1 MEDYG
6 REVSLHFAV
15 DSRAVCI
22 ISKLCRKH
30 GDPSYEEGISL
41 FDVEATLQPDGV
53 LDIKENIHFQA
64 RNQQIKHGFYRDL
77 PRLWMQPDGDAA
89 LLNYHIVGVTRDGI
103 PEPWHL
109 DWHIGLMSIVVGDKQ
124 RFLPQGDYH
133 YQIHYQVKN
142 AFLREG
148 DSDLLI
154 WNVTGNHLP
163 FEIYKT
169 RFSLQFSNI
178 AGNPFSEIDLF
189 TGEEGDTYRT
199 TASLRTEELN
209 PAIRFIVKIS
219 RSSTAGLTLYLAMP
233 RLRKRRIFSAIFF
246 YPPRHRC

>member
-1 MEDYG
+1 MAG
-6 REVSLHFAV
+6 KFRCILLLIAGLFVSSLSYAENTE
-15 DSRAVCI
+15 I
-22 ISKLCRKH
+22 
-30 GDPSYEEGISL
+30 PSYEEGILL

-154 WNVTGNHLP
+154 WNVTGNHWP

-189 TGEEGDTYRT
+189 TGEEATHIVMA
-199 TASLRTEELN
+199 ASLRTEELN

>member
-1 MEDYG
+1 MAGIYRCILLLIVG
-6 REVSLHFAV
+6 LFFSSLSYPKNTEIPF
-15 DSRAVCI
+15 
-22 ISKLCRKH
+22 
-30 GDPSYEEGISL
+30 YEEGISL
-41 FDVEATLQPDGV
+41 FDVEATLQPDGG

-89 LLNYHIVGVTRDGI
+89 LLNYHIVGVTRDGV

-154 WNVTGNHLP
+154 WNVTGNHWP

-169 RFSLQFSNI
+169 RFSLKFPDI

-189 TGEEGDTYRT
+189 TGEEGDTYRNGRILEDGRIESRDPFYREDFT
-199 TASLRTEELN
+199 VLYRWPHALLSN
-209 PAIRFIVKIS
+209 APAPQ
-219 RSSTAGLTLYLAMP
+219 T
-233 RLRKRRIFSAIFF
+233 
-246 YPPRHRC
+246 

>member
-154 WNVTGNHLP
+154 WNVTGNHW
-163 FEIYKT
+163 
-169 RFSLQFSNI
+169 
-178 AGNPFSEIDLF
+178 
-189 TGEEGDTYRT
+189 
-199 TASLRTEELN
+199 
-209 PAIRFIVKIS
+209 
-219 RSSTAGLTLYLAMP
+219 
-233 RLRKRRIFSAIFF
+233 
-246 YPPRHRC
+246 

>member
-1 MEDYG
+1 
-6 REVSLHFAV
+6 
-15 DSRAVCI
+15 
-22 ISKLCRKH
+22 
-30 GDPSYEEGISL
+30 
-41 FDVEATLQPDGV
+41 
-53 LDIKENIHFQA
+53 
-64 RNQQIKHGFYRDL
+64 
-77 PRLWMQPDGDAA
+77 MQPDGDAA

-109 DWHIGLMSIVVGDKQ
+109 DWHIGLMIIVVGDKQ

-154 WNVTGNHLP
+154 WNVTGNHWP

-169 RFSLQFSNI
+169 RFSLKFPDI

-189 TGEEGDTYRT
+189 TGEEGDTYRNG
-199 TASLRTEELN
+199 RIFEDGRIE

-219 RSSTAGLTLYLAMP
+219 RYSTAGLTLYLAMP
-233 RLRKRRIFSAIFF
+233 RLHKRRIFSAIFF

>member
-1 MEDYG
+1 MAG
-6 REVSLHFAV
+6 KFRCILLLIAGLFVSSLSYAENTE
-15 DSRAVCI
+15 I
-22 ISKLCRKH
+22 
-30 GDPSYEEGISL
+30 PSYEEGISL

-154 WNVTGNHLP
+154 WNVTGNHWP

-189 TGEEGDTYRT
+189 TGERATHIVMA
-199 TASLRTEELN
+199 ASLRTEELN

>member
-1 MEDYG
+1 MAGIYRCILLLIVG
-6 REVSLHFAV
+6 LFFSSLSYAKNTEIPF
-15 DSRAVCI
+15 
-22 ISKLCRKH
+22 
-30 GDPSYEEGISL
+30 YEEGISL
-41 FDVEATLQPDGV
+41 FDVEATLQPDGG

-89 LLNYHIVGVTRDGI
+89 LLNYHIVGVTRDGV

-154 WNVTGNHLP
+154 WNVTGNHLAKS
-163 FEIYKT
+163 I
-169 RFSLQFSNI
+169 SLLEKRATHI
-178 AGNPFSEIDLF
+178 EMA
-189 TGEEGDTYRT
+189 
-199 TASLRTEELN
+199 ASLRTEELN

-219 RSSTAGLTLYLAMP
+219 RYSTAGLTLYLAMP
-233 RLRKRRIFSAIFF
+233 RLHKRRIFSAIFF

>member
-1 MEDYG
+1 MAG
-6 REVSLHFAV
+6 KFRCILLLIAGLFVSSLSYAENTE
-15 DSRAVCI
+15 I
-22 ISKLCRKH
+22 
-30 GDPSYEEGISL
+30 PSYEEGISL

-77 PRLWMQPDGDAA
+77 PRLWMQPGGDAA

-103 PEPWHL
+103 PEPWHH

-154 WNVTGNHLP
+154 WNVTGNHWP

-169 RFSLQFSNI
+169 RFSLKFPDI

-189 TGEEGDTYRT
+189 
-199 TASLRTEELN
+199 
-209 PAIRFIVKIS
+209 
-219 RSSTAGLTLYLAMP
+219 
-233 RLRKRRIFSAIFF
+233 
-246 YPPRHRC
+246 

>member
-1 MEDYG
+1 MAG
-6 REVSLHFAV
+6 KFRCILLLIAGLFVSSLSYAENTE
-15 DSRAVCI
+15 I
-22 ISKLCRKH
+22 
-30 GDPSYEEGISL
+30 PSYEEGISL

-154 WNVTGNHLP
+154 WNVTGNHWP

-189 TGEEGDTYRT
+189 TG
-199 TASLRTEELN
+199 
-209 PAIRFIVKIS
+209 
-219 RSSTAGLTLYLAMP
+219 
-233 RLRKRRIFSAIFF
+233 
-246 YPPRHRC
+246 

>member
-1 MEDYG
+1 MENDG
-6 REVSLHFAV
+6 RDISLHFAV
-15 DSRAVCI
+15 DSWAFFSSLSYAKNTEI
-22 ISKLCRKH
+22 
-30 GDPSYEEGISL
+30 PSYEEGISL
-41 FDVEATLQPDGV
+41 FDVEATLQPNGV

-154 WNVTGNHLP
+154 WNVTGNHWP

-169 RFSLQFSNI
+169 LFSLKLPDI

-189 TGEEGDTYRT
+189 YWRRGRH
-199 TASLRTEELN
+199 
-209 PAIRFIVKIS
+209 IS
-219 RSSTAGLTLYLAMP
+219 KWP
-233 RLRKRRIFSAIFF
+233 H
-246 YPPRHRC
+246 P

>member
-1 MEDYG
+1 MAGIYRCILLLIVG
-6 REVSLHFAV
+6 LFFSSLSYPKNTEIPF
-15 DSRAVCI
+15 
-22 ISKLCRKH
+22 
-30 GDPSYEEGISL
+30 YEEGISL
-41 FDVEATLQPDGV
+41 FDVEATLQPDGG

-89 LLNYHIVGVTRDGI
+89 LLNYHIVGVTRDGV

-154 WNVTGNHLP
+154 WNVTGNHWP

-169 RFSLQFSNI
+169 R
-178 AGNPFSEIDLF
+178 
-189 TGEEGDTYRT
+189 
-199 TASLRTEELN
+199 
-209 PAIRFIVKIS
+209 
-219 RSSTAGLTLYLAMP
+219 
-233 RLRKRRIFSAIFF
+233 
-246 YPPRHRC
+246 

>member
-1 MEDYG
+1 MAG
-6 REVSLHFAV
+6 KFRCILLLIAGLFVSSLSYAENTE
-15 DSRAVCI
+15 I
-22 ISKLCRKH
+22 
-30 GDPSYEEGISL
+30 PSYEEGISL

-103 PEPWHL
+103 PEPLHL

-154 WNVTGNHLP
+154 WNVTGNRLKFIRPVFLSSSLILRVIHLAKS
-163 FEIYKT
+163 I
-169 RFSLQFSNI
+169 SLPEKRATHI
-178 AGNPFSEIDLF
+178 VMA
-189 TGEEGDTYRT
+189 
-199 TASLRTEELN
+199 ASLRTEELN

>member
-1 MEDYG
+1 MAG
-6 REVSLHFAV
+6 KFRCILLLIAGLFVSSLSYAENTE
-15 DSRAVCI
+15 I
-22 ISKLCRKH
+22 
-30 GDPSYEEGISL
+30 PSYEEGISL

-154 WNVTGNHLP
+154 WNVTGNHWP

-189 TGEEGDTYRT
+189 T
-199 TASLRTEELN
+199 
-209 PAIRFIVKIS
+209 
-219 RSSTAGLTLYLAMP
+219 
-233 RLRKRRIFSAIFF
+233 
-246 YPPRHRC
+246 

>member
-1 MEDYG
+1 MMAGIYRCILLLIVG
-6 REVSLHFAV
+6 LFFSSLSYAKNTE
-15 DSRAVCI
+15 I
-22 ISKLCRKH
+22 
-30 GDPSYEEGISL
+30 PSYEEGISL
-41 FDVEATLQPDGV
+41 FDVEATLQPNGV

-103 PEPWHL
+103 PEPRHL

-148 DSDLLI
+148 ILI
-154 WNVTGNHLP
+154 
-163 FEIYKT
+163 
-169 RFSLQFSNI
+169 
-178 AGNPFSEIDLF
+178 
-189 TGEEGDTYRT
+189 
-199 TASLRTEELN
+199 
-209 PAIRFIVKIS
+209 
-219 RSSTAGLTLYLAMP
+219 
-233 RLRKRRIFSAIFF
+233 
-246 YPPRHRC
+246 C

>member
-1 MEDYG
+1 MAG
-6 REVSLHFAV
+6 KFRCILLLIAGLFVSSLSYAENTE
-15 DSRAVCI
+15 I
-22 ISKLCRKH
+22 
-30 GDPSYEEGISL
+30 PSYEEGISL

-77 PRLWMQPDGDAA
+77 PRLWMQPDGDGDAA

-109 DWHIGLMSIVVGDKQ
+109 NWHIGLMSIVVGDKHS
-124 RFLPQGDYH
+124 FLPQGDYH

-142 AFLREG
+142 AFLRDG

-154 WNVTGNHLP
+154 WNVTGNNWP

-189 TGEEGDTYRT
+189 TGEEGDTYRNGRI
-199 TASLRTEELN
+199 LEDGRIE
-209 PAIRFIVKIS
+209 S
-219 RSSTAGLTLYLAMP
+219 RDPFYREDFTVLYRCLALYLAMP
-233 RLRKRRIFSAIFF
+233 RLHKRRIFSAIFF
-246 YPPRHRC
+246 YPQRHRC